1 MKGWL
6 PCGHFLVLC
15 NGGNAP
21 GLQCVQR
28 LADQAQAQRGQFA
41 LPEGLRSVI
50 GGNPAPVLG
59 SYGACV
65 GSIV

>member
-6 PCGHFLVLC
+6 PGGHFWVLC
-15 NGGNAP
+15 NSGGVP
-21 GLQCVQR
+21 GLQCIQC
-28 LADQAQAQRGQFA
+28 LANQAQAQRSEFA
-41 LPEGLRSVI
+41 LPQGLRSVI

-65 GSIV
+65 GPIV

>member
-6 PCGHFLVLC
+6 PGGQFGVLR
-15 NGGNAP
+15 NSGDVSRLKGI
-21 GLQCVQR
+21 QC
-28 LADQAQAQRGQFA
+28 LANQTQAQRSEFA
-41 LPEGLRSVI
+41 LPQGLRSVI